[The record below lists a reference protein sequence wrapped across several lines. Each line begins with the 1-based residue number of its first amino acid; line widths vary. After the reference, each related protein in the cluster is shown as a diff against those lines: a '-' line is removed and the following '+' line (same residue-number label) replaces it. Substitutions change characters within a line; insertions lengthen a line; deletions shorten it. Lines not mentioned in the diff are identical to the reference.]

1 MVGLDPVASGR
12 ARAWSGCAP
21 ERPGGIQHGRG
32 PRNPT
37 RTHAPH
43 RRSPNAAVQIRS
55 GPGTHTPSSTTL
67 GAAFAGHVARQ
78 STERS
83 RALGSWLFF
92 PTISATQGTPR
103 DTGFR
108 RADGFPGSHGP
119 PAQWRAMVEERLT
132 ARHPWTPCDCWDS
145 ARHRFWAGGIPGT
158 SWTIESD
165 KAAGN
170 PPGIH
175 GRVAVVGTLRG
186 LDFRRADG
194 VPGSHGPPAEWRAM
208 VEERLTAWHRA
219 GLPRA
224 SILEPAPSGGGGC
237 PERARAWQRRLSSV
251 RCGALPRSTGSRR

>member
-1 MVGLDPVASGR
+1 MMQRRASPLLTSRSPRPRGGR
-12 ARAWSGCAP
+12 SNAPGGRLRAGVPANFSAVP
-21 ERPGGIQHGRG
+21 AVEIRSRPGA
-32 PRNPT
+32 
-37 RTHAPH
+37 HAPH
-43 RRSPNAAVQIRS
+43 RPFLSELR
-55 GPGTHTPSSTTL
+55 
-67 GAAFAGHVARQ
+67 
-78 STERS
+78 
-83 RALGSWLFF
+83 F
-92 PTISATQGTPR
+92 PTLSRGGTVDGGQSLASRRFLRMAHPWTPYDR
-103 DTGFR
+103 GSSRGTGSR

-119 PAQWRAMVEERLT
+119 PTEWRAMVEERLT

-175 GRVAVVGTLRG
+175 RRVAVVGTLRG